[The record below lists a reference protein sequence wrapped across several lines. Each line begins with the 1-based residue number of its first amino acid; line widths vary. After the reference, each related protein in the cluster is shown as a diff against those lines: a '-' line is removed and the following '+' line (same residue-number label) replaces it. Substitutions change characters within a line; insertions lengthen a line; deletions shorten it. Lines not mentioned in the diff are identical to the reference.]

1 MSDNYEKV
9 NNPKHYQGEGG
20 LSALDVIN
28 AFGFGEGYAL
38 GSAIKYILRAGKK
51 PGESAI
57 TDLKKAMCCLES
69 VIKEYEKN
77 EEK

>member
-1 MSDNYEKV
+1 MSNKYEKV
-9 NNPKHYQGEGG
+9 KNPKHYQGEGG

-57 TDLKKAMCCLES
+57 TDLKKAMCCFES

>member
-20 LSALDVIN
+20 LSALNVIN
-28 AFGFGEGYAL
+28 AFGFGKGFAL
-38 GSAIKYILRAGKK
+38 GSAIKYILRSGKK
-51 PGESAI
+51 PDESAV
-57 TDLKKAMCCLES
+57 TDLKKAVVYLES

>member
-1 MSDNYEKV
+1 MSEYEKV
-9 NNPKHYQGEGG
+9 KDPKHYQGEGG

-28 AFGFGEGYAL
+28 AFGFGKGFAL

-51 PGESAI
+51 PNESAV
-57 TDLKKAMCCLES
+57 TDLKKAVVYLES

-77 EEK
+77 EEQ